1 VVDAIAEVAPVLDE
15 INARLAHGERP

>member
-1 VVDAIAEVAPVLDE
+1 VVDTIAEVPPIIDD